1 MQIQE
6 LAARISDYLET
17 LPQVRSH
24 SFYGSLQ
31 NGNYDQYSD
40 LDIQIDVSGIDN
52 GHFLLELPELLSK
65 KFSIVFYDYAPS
77 LAPQKYVVT
86 VAVDSQNPF
95 LCMDFACVATP
106 HFETVSRQDLQ
117 KRNSPYDHTLKLFV
131 ANLKHWLRGADCR
144 TDIEKLYFKVF
155 PSDQLPDSESVRLQ
169 HVYSW
174 LRNHAH
180 TKYLP
185 YLDSCYRM
193 SGWE

>member
-17 LPQVRSH
+17 LPQVCSH

-31 NGNYDQYSD
+31 YGNYDQYSD

-52 GHFLLELPELLSK
+52 SRFLLELPGLLSK
-65 KFSIVFYDYAPS
+65 QFSVIFYDYAPS
-77 LAPQKYVVT
+77 LAPQKYLVT

-95 LCMDFACVATP
+95 LYMDFACIATP

-117 KRNSPYDHTLKLFV
+117 KQNNPYDHMLKLFV

-144 TDIEKLYFKVF
+144 ADIEKLYLKVF
-155 PSDQLPDSESVRLQ
+155 PSDQMPDSESVCLQ
-169 HVYSW
+169 NVYFW
-174 LRNHAH
+174 LRNHALP
-180 TKYLP
+180 KYLP